1 MASTIET
8 SAAVPLPAQSVTWR
22 GEFASLFTLAWP
34 LVIAQLAQMALF
46 TTDVIMVGWLGPEY
60 LAAST
65 LATSFFNMLLI
76 GGFGLVGAV
85 APMVAQA
92 IGAGDV
98 KSVRRTV
105 RQGLWL
111 AIAFAAIIVPVVWQ
125 IRPILRA
132 FGQSE
137 DLAELA
143 ETFMHAAGWLAFPSL
158 MLIVL
163 RSFLAAK
170 GNSRVILV
178 ITIAGVFVNAAGDYL
193 LIFGNF
199 GFPRLELRGAGIST
213 TTVNIVM
220 FLLTLGYVQINR
232 KYRRYHI
239 LAGFWKPDWERF
251 FQLLRLGAP
260 IGLMVMSEVGIFT
273 VASLMMGWLGT
284 DEVAAHAVALQ
295 CAALAFMVPLGLSQA
310 TTVRVGRAFGA
321 GSAEGIR
328 KAGWMSFAL
337 TMAFMAST
345 CLLFILFPNRLVAFF
360 LDPADP
366 KNTAALGFAAAY
378 LGVAALFQ
386 LVDGAQVIAAATLR
400 GLSDTAVPMI
410 VAIIG
415 YWALGLPI
423 AYICGFVL
431 GWQGVGIWLG
441 LAAGLAFV
449 AVVLTI
455 RFALRKRLRLLGDL
469 PA

>member
-8 SAAVPLPAQSVTWR
+8 SAAAPLPAHSVTWR

-34 LVIAQLAQMALF
+34 LVIAQLAQMSLF
-46 TTDVIMVGWLGPEY
+46 TTDVIMVGWLGPQY

-105 RQGLWL
+105 RQGLWV
-111 AIAFAAIIVPVVWQ
+111 AIALATLLVPLIWQ
-125 IRPILRA
+125 IRPILHA
-132 FGQSE
+132 LGQSE
-137 DLAELA
+137 ELSALA
-143 ETFMHAAGWLAFPSL
+143 ETFMHAAVWLAFPAL

-213 TTVNIVM
+213 TTVNVVM
-220 FLLTLGYVQINR
+220 FLLTLGYVLLNR

-239 LAGFWKPDWERF
+239 LARFWVPDWQRF
-251 FQLLRLGAP
+251 FELLRLGAP
-260 IGLMVMSEVGIFT
+260 IGLMVTSEIGIFT
-273 VASLMMGWLGT
+273 VASLLMGLLGT
-284 DEVAAHAVALQ
+284 NQVAAHAVALQ

-310 TTVRVGRAFGA
+310 TTVRVGRALGA
-321 GSAEGIR
+321 GSAEGVR
-328 KAGWMSFAL
+328 KAGWTSFAL
-337 TMAFMAST
+337 TMVFMAST
-345 CLLFILFPNRLVAFF
+345 CLLFVLFPHRLVAFF

-366 KNTAALGFAAAY
+366 KNAAALGFAATY

-400 GLSDTAVPMI
+400 GLSDTAVPMV

-415 YWALGLPI
+415 YWVLGLPI
-423 AYICGFVL
+423 AYVCGFVL

-449 AVVLTI
+449 AVVLTT
-455 RFALRKRLRLLGDL
+455 RFALRGRLRLLGDL
-469 PA
+469 KA

>member
-1 MASTIET
+1 MAIINET
-8 SAAVPLPAQSVTWR
+8 GAALHAAPVTWR
-22 GEFASLFTLAWP
+22 GELASLFALAWP

-46 TTDVIMVGWLGPEY
+46 TTDVIMVGWLGPQY

-65 LATSFFNMLLI
+65 LATAFFNMLLI

-105 RQGLWL
+105 RQGLWV
-111 AIAFAAIIVPVVWQ
+111 AIALAALVVPLVWQ
-125 IRPILRA
+125 IRPILHTL
-132 FGQSE
+132 GQSE
-137 DLAELA
+137 ELSALA
-143 ETFMHAAGWLAFPSL
+143 ETFMHSAAWLAFPAL

-170 GNSRVILV
+170 GSSRVILV
-178 ITIAGVFVNAAGDYL
+178 ITVTGVFVNAVGDYL

-213 TTVNIVM
+213 TTVNVVM
-220 FLLTLGYVQINR
+220 FLLTLGYVLLNR

-239 LAGFWKPDWERF
+239 LARFWVPDWQRF

-260 IGLMVMSEVGIFT
+260 IGLMVMSEIGIFT
-273 VASLMMGWLGT
+273 VASLLMGLLGT
-284 DEVAAHAVALQ
+284 DQVAAHAVALQ

-328 KAGWMSFAL
+328 KAGWTSFGL
-337 TMAFMAST
+337 TMVFMAST
-345 CLLFILFPNRLVAFF
+345 CLLFVLFPHRLVAFF
-360 LDPADP
+360 LDPANP
-366 KNTAALGFAAAY
+366 KNAAALGFAATY

-400 GLSDTAVPMI
+400 GLSDTAVPMF

-415 YWALGLPI
+415 YWVLGLPI
-423 AYICGFVL
+423 AYFCGFVL

-449 AVVLTI
+449 AVVLTT
-455 RFALRKRLRLLGDL
+455 RFALRGRLRLLGDL
-469 PA
+469 QA